1 MVAGMLL
8 HVSAAAQRTL
18 DHQYIS
24 SHSDSMTTI
33 TTFKTAVLTR
43 NLCSCVAHASFP
55 PLAGSKSDTRDL
67 YELE

>member
-24 SHSDSMTTI
+24 SHPDSMATV
-33 TTFKTAVLTR
+33 TTFKTTVLTR
-43 NLCSCVAHASFP
+43 NLCSCAVHASFP
-55 PLAGSKSDTRDL
+55 PLAASKSDTRDL
-67 YELE
+67 EERE

>member
-24 SHSDSMTTI
+24 RHSDSMTTI
-33 TTFKTAVLTR
+33 TTFKTTVLTR
-43 NLCSCVAHASFP
+43 NLCSWVVNAPFP
-55 PLAGSKSDTRDL
+55 PLAANKSDTRDL
-67 YELE
+67 